1 MEKAIFHTSLGW
13 VGVAV
18 SEQGILR
25 VVLPKKT
32 KGAVV
37 RELHGEA
44 TRSAD
49 VSPVLDTAVNLL
61 GRYFAGE
68 PVLFDLPLDLRYY
81 TPFQR
86 AVWRAAAEIPCG
98 ETRSYS
104 WVAMRIK
111 NPRAA
116 RAVGGALGA
125 NPVPVLIP

>member
-1 MEKAIFHTSLGW
+1 MGKAIFHTSLGW

-18 SEQGILR
+18 SEEGILR

-32 KGAVV
+32 KGAVM
-37 RELHGEA
+37 RELQGEVR
-44 TRSAD
+44 RSAAA
-49 VSPVLDTAVNLL
+49 SPVLNKAENLL
-61 GRYFAGE
+61 GRYLAGE
-68 PVLFDLPLDLRYY
+68 SVLFDLPLDLRYY

-98 ETRSYS
+98 ETRPYA